1 MDRVVLHDFSKL
13 KYDSAGT
20 AGIGKETLLALA
32 RHNPAQLYFTGR
44 NAQAATSLITELNQ
58 IRPSVNVG
66 FLQCDLADHESIVNA
81 VRTNFASDR
90 LDILIANA
98 GVCAVHPAKTRDG
111 HEVQFGTNH
120 FGHSVLFKLLL
131 PTMLRTTEL
140 PGTDVRLVFIASS
153 LYSQAPRGGILFE
166 DLHST
171 QEKLGTWTRYAQ
183 SKLANI
189 LYAAE
194 VARRYPKITAVS
206 LHPGIVG
213 TGLVEDLGLF
223 SKALVYIGA
232 GFRPKSPEDGARN
245 GLWAATTAL
254 KNIRSGAYY
263 EPVGKEA
270 KLSSTARDGDL
281 AKKLWDWTEEQLKAL
296 DIQ

>member
-1 MDRVVLHDFSKL
+1 MKFSIPDLTGKVVFVTG
-13 KYDSAGT
+13 GT

-44 NAQAATSLITELNQ
+44 NTQAATKLVMELNE
-58 IRPSVNVG
+58 ISPSVNVG
-66 FLQCDLADHESIVNA
+66 FLKCDLADHESIVNA
-81 VRTNFASDR
+81 VRTDFASDR

-98 GVCAVHPAKTRDG
+98 GVCAVPPARTRDG

-140 PGTDVRLVFIASS
+140 PGADVRLVFLASS
-153 LYSQAPRGGILFE
+153 LYSQAPRGGYC
-166 DLHST
+166 
-171 QEKLGTWTRYAQ
+171 TWTRYAQ

-213 TGLVEDLGLF
+213 TGLVNDLGLF
-223 SKALVYIGA
+223 SKAMQRRRWRTSDPGHITSRLG
-232 GFRPKSPEDGARN
+232 R
-245 GLWAATTAL
+245 
-254 KNIRSGAYY
+254 
-263 EPVGKEA
+263 
-270 KLSSTARDGDL
+270 KLSSIPPLETGTWPRDSG
-281 AKKLWDWTEEQLKAL
+281 TGQRSS
-296 DIQ
+296 